1 MSSAE
6 PEGASPAPGRLQSA
20 AEVAEL
26 FVQFA
31 SAQRHVL
38 WVVDLLPKERVAYV
52 SPAFE
57 VVWGRGAAE
66 LYADS
71 RLWAQAIHPDDRAG
85 VAEVFGR
92 WIDDPLAHGYD
103 VEYRIVRPDGGLR
116 WIRDSG
122 QAPLAS
128 ARDRGRRTGIAED
141 ITERRNAIDAL
152 RSEQQRLAAITEV
165 APSVLHSFRRG
176 ADGHTSFPYG
186 GARLAQ
192 LYGLPPGAID
202 ADASVLATLI
212 HPDDL
217 APLNA
222 SMAQSARELSPWRT
236 EFRIR
241 HADGGE
247 RWIEVHATPVPGH
260 DGSTAWHGSA
270 SDTTARKSAERALL
284 ESQRRLMAVVAH
296 MSEGLLVY
304 SADGKLSEW
313 NPAALA
319 MHEFDDARARG
330 ISVTEA
336 TRLFEL
342 RTLAGELLPLAQ
354 WPHTRLMAGER
365 LHQLELRLR
374 RTDTGW
380 EKVLSYSGSRV
391 DDAQGRPL
399 FGVLQF
405 SDVTARRR
413 NEEEITRLNGQ
424 LEQRVA
430 ERTAELQAA
439 VKELEAFSYSVSHDL
454 RAPLRA
460 LDGFSQALIEDHGK
474 LLPEGGRRYLSIIR
488 ETAQKM
494 GQLIDDLLAF
504 SRLGRQSLTRR
515 RVNATQL
522 VRHAFDALAPQC
534 QGRQIE
540 FVVADLPPCEADL
553 ALLRQVWINLLGNAV
568 KYTRQR
574 DPAVIEVGSGTD
586 AQGVT
591 EYFVRDNG
599 AGFDMRYAHKLFGVF
614 ERLHRADEFEG
625 TGVGLAIVQRIVQ
638 RHGGQVRA
646 VGEAGHGATFFFT
659 LGPPDAPGRPGPG
672 DSSCR

>member
-1 MSSAE
+1 VSKLPAE
-6 PEGASPAPGRLQSA
+6 SGSKAAGAGIGALQSTAEA
-20 AEVAEL
+20 ADL

-31 SAQRHVL
+31 SAEHHVL
-38 WVVDLLPKERVAYV
+38 WVIDLLPLKRVAYV

-57 VVWGRGAAE
+57 AVWGHRVDD
-66 LYADS
+66 LYADAG
-71 RLWAQAIHPDDRAG
+71 LWASAIHPDDQTG
-85 VAEVFGR
+85 VMAAFGR
-92 WIDDPLAHGYD
+92 WIDNPAVHRYD
-103 VEYRIVRPDGGLR
+103 VEYRVVRPDGSLR
-116 WIRDSG
+116 WIHDLG
-122 QAPLAS
+122 QAPMVS
-128 ARDRGRRTGIAED
+128 ARSLGRRTGIAED
-141 ITERRNAIDAL
+141 ISERRFALDAL
-152 RSEQQRLAAITEV
+152 RVEQQRLAAIAEV
-165 APSVLHSFRRG
+165 APDVLHTFRRT
-176 ADGHTSFPYG
+176 ADGRSSFPYG

-217 APLNA
+217 APMES
-222 SMAQSARELSPWRT
+222 SMAASAREQSPWRT

-241 HADGGE
+241 QVDGGE
-247 RWIEVHATPVPGH
+247 RWIEVHARPVPEA
-260 DGSTAWHGSA
+260 DGSTLWHGTVT
-270 SDTTARKSAERALL
+270 DTTARKGAERALVQ
-284 ESQRRLMAVVAH
+284 SQRRLMAVVAH

-319 MHEFDDARARG
+319 MHEFDDAKARG

-342 RTLAGELLPLAQ
+342 RALGGELLSLAQ
-354 WPHTRLMAGER
+354 WPHARLMAGESLR
-365 LHQLELRLR
+365 QLELRVR
-374 RTDTGW
+374 RTDKDW
-380 EKVLSYSGSRV
+380 EKVFSYSGSRV
-391 DDAQGRPL
+391 DDAHGRPL

-405 SDVTARRR
+405 SDVTERRR

-430 ERTAELQAA
+430 ERTTELQEA

-460 LDGFSQALIEDHGK
+460 LDGFSQALIEDHATV
-474 LLPEGGRRYLSIIR
+474 LPDEGRRYLGIIR
-488 ETAQKM
+488 DTAQKM
-494 GQLIDDLLAF
+494 GHLIDDLLAF

-515 RVNATQL
+515 RVNVAQL
-522 VRHAFDALAPQC
+522 VRHAYDALAPQC
-534 QGRQIE
+534 KGRQIE
-540 FVVADLPPCEADL
+540 LRVADLPVCEGDL

-574 DPAVIEVGSGTD
+574 ELAVIEVGSVD
-586 AQGVT
+586 DNGVT

-638 RHGGQVRA
+638 RHGGRVRA
-646 VGEAGHGATFFFT
+646 HGEVDRGATFHFT
-659 LGPPDAPGRPGPG
+659 LG
-672 DSSCR
+672 

>member
-1 MSSAE
+1 MSSVESE
-6 PEGASPAPGRLQSA
+6 PHVAGLSLGALRST

-31 SAQRHVL
+31 GAQRHVL
-38 WVVDLLPKERVAYV
+38 WVIDLLPQEHVVYV

-57 VVWGRGAAE
+57 AIWGRRADQ

-71 RLWAQAIHPDDRAG
+71 RLWAEAIHPDDRAR
-85 VAEVFGR
+85 VTAAFGC
-92 WIDDPLAHGYD
+92 WIDDPAAHGFD
-103 VEYRIVRPDGGLR
+103 VEYRIVRPDGSLR
-116 WIRDSG
+116 WIHDSG
-122 QAPLAS
+122 QAPQGQ
-128 ARDRGRRTGIAED
+128 ARHTGRRTGIAED
-141 ITERRNAIDAL
+141 ISERRFAIDAL
-152 RSEQQRLAAITEV
+152 RIEQQRLAAIAAV
-165 APSVLHSFRRG
+165 APSVLHTFRRDAAG
-176 ADGHTSFPYG
+176 RSSFPYG

-192 LYGLPPGAID
+192 LYGLPPVGID
-202 ADASVLATLI
+202 EDASVMATLI

-217 APLNA
+217 APLDA
-222 SMAQSARELSPWRT
+222 SIAASARDMAPWHA
-236 EFRIR
+236 EFRVR

-247 RWIEVHATPVPGH
+247 RWLEVHATPAAEP
-260 DGSTAWHGSA
+260 DGATLWHGTA
-270 SDTTARKSAERALL
+270 TDTTARKSAERALL

-319 MHEFDDARARG
+319 MHEFDDSRARG

-354 WPHTRLMAGER
+354 WPHTRLMAGEV
-365 LHQLELRLR
+365 LSQLELRLR
-374 RTDTGW
+374 RNDKGW

-413 NEEEITRLNGQ
+413 SAEEIARLNGE

-460 LDGFSQALIEDHGK
+460 IDGFSQALIEDHGP
-474 LLPEGGRRYLSIIR
+474 LLPEGGRRYLGIIR

-494 GQLIDDLLAF
+494 GRLIDDLLAF

-515 RVNATQL
+515 RVNSAQL

-540 FVVADLPPCEADL
+540 LRVADMPACEADL

-568 KYTRQR
+568 KYTRKR
-574 DPAVIEVGSGTD
+574 EAAVIEVGSHTD
-586 AQGVT
+586 RHGVT
-591 EYFVRDNG
+591 EFFVRDNG
-599 AGFDMRYAHKLFGVF
+599 AGFDSRYVHKLFGVF

-638 RHGGQVRA
+638 RHGGRVRA
-646 VGEAGHGATFFFT
+646 QGELDQGATFYFT
-659 LGPPDAPGRPGPG
+659 LG
-672 DSSCR
+672 